1 MLMALMR
8 CDFSGSVDGVGRSCG
23 EKRNFGHEL
32 LGETAGRNF
41 WRNYGSNSGEIIAKI
56 RGGVRKI
63 VWEKMCFWKEFRKPL
78 GHEVTKKLTG
88 AGRVLAFLQRDLRG
102 IKRELV
108 YLRVLYLF
116 QSLVHDCKA
125 SRGWMAM
132 QRCRK
137 MDQQA
142 SGFRSANP
150 TKERPRNEFA
160 SSCFWRMPFS
170 LHKTHF
176 QIMPRNSQ
184 GTPRNVLP

>member
-1 MLMALMR
+1 MKYIETQLLLVL
-8 CDFSGSVDGVGRSCG
+8 FWQVGDPT
-23 EKRNFGHEL
+23 FV
-32 LGETAGRNF
+32 AP
-41 WRNYGSNSGEIIAKI
+41 
-56 RGGVRKI
+56 VRPRLKAMMGTPP
-63 VWEKMCFWKEFRKPL
+63 ERKAFQNFRKRE
-78 GHEVTKKLTG
+78 GSEKIS
-88 AGRVLAFLQRDLRG
+88 GRETSARATDARRDLGG

-132 QRCRK
+132 QWCRK
-137 MDQQA
+137 MDQQT

-176 QIMPRNSQ
+176 QIMPRNGQ